1 MDLAN
6 LQSLF
11 LSVVSNSTLH
21 LLCQRTAQRADKN
34 PDGTTGIP
42 NGKWLQEYAMHIAKA
57 IGSALVLALLCWAA
71 AAARADKWPNWRGP
85 TADGVAS
92 GSGYATTTDRD
103 VPSYFQSL

>member
-34 PDGTTGIP
+34 PDSTTGIP
-42 NGKWLQEYAMHIAKA
+42 NGKWLQEYAMQIAKA

-71 AAARADKWPNWRGP
+71 AAQRLP
-85 TADGVAS
+85 TAMCPAIFRVLNTCCDTAPG
-92 GSGYATTTDRD
+92 R
-103 VPSYFQSL
+103 PSHSSDSP